1 MNNQTK
7 LLKLNNWYKCVCGL
21 SKHKT
26 HKNTKSAQIMEK
38 VQVESKEQQK
48 RIEDLTQQLTE
59 VRLENGKMQEA
70 MLELETR
77 SMRDNLISYGRSET
91 NGENCEDKAG

>member
-1 MNNQTK
+1 
-7 LLKLNNWYKCVCGL
+7 
-21 SKHKT
+21 
-26 HKNTKSAQIMEK
+26 MEK

-77 SMRDNLISYGRSET
+77 SVRKY
-91 NGENCEDKAG
+91 

>member
-1 MNNQTK
+1 
-7 LLKLNNWYKCVCGL
+7 
-21 SKHKT
+21 
-26 HKNTKSAQIMEK
+26 MEK

-70 MLELETR
+70 MLQLETR
-77 SMRDNLISYGRSET
+77 SVRDNLISYGRSET
-91 NGENCEDKAG
+91 NGEICEDKAGWHH